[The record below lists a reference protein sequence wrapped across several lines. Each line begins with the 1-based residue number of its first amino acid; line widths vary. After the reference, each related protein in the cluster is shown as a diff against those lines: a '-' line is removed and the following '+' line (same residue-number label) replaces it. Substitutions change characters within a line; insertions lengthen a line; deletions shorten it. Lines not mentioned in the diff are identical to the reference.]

1 MELKTG
7 KVIPTGGEST
17 GEIVQKL
24 CVQFALLIDEM
35 GFYVTKLSQQ
45 NKELEEKLKELSES
59 MTTTETEGG

>member
-7 KVIPTGGEST
+7 KVIPVGGEAT

-24 CVQFALLIDEM
+24 CVQFALLVDEM

-45 NKELEEKLKELSES
+45 NKELEEKLRELSES
-59 MTTTETEGG
+59 ITTTET